1 MSPDFTPLLMTAF
14 GDLFLRD
21 HSDRIHF
28 LDLMSGEFKQVADS
42 QEDFERLCE
51 DRERRRS
58 WFLGL
63 LLTGVR
69 TLRGEL
75 AADECYSCKIPL
87 SFGGQLEPDNF
98 ERSDLLVHYSIL
110 DSFTFRCGT
119 CLPARASTA
128 SSLRQ
133 QGLSLGC
140 RSLWAN
146 KTMHTD
152 SATKLIF
159 HIVDHWRGAGD
170 SERSAEACCV
180 QSHFNPEG
188 WQRVAGGRS
197 GAETPGRAVGRI
209 SAS

>member
-110 DSFTFRCGT
+110 GQLYLQMRHLPPGTSLDSIK
-119 CLPARASTA
+119 LE
-128 SSLRQ
+128 
-133 QGLSLGC
+133 
-140 RSLWAN
+140 
-146 KTMHTD
+146 
-152 SATKLIF
+152 ATRTITWLQKL
-159 HIVDHWRGAGD
+159 
-170 SERSAEACCV
+170 
-180 QSHFNPEG
+180 
-188 WQRVAGGRS
+188 
-197 GAETPGRAVGRI
+197 VG
-209 SAS
+209 